1 MRNVGRKDN
10 DLRLG
15 QLRQHHGSLQ
25 PVDEWRSVF
34 SCGDLDPEQR
44 RSECGLF
51 FGSIYNTLNHLLVC
65 DLMWLARFKNEPV
78 TVKSLTQELFG
89 DYAQLRQAREQ
100 TDKDIIAWAQ
110 SLALSP
116 PPERLNYV
124 SLSSN
129 TERNVDFTQA
139 IVHFFNHQTHHRGQ
153 VTAALFQQ
161 GVDFGVTDLIFMPE
175 EN

>member
-1 MRNVGRKDN
+1 MTF
-10 DLRLG
+10 DLASYANTMARYNQWMNGGLYSAAET
-15 QLRQHHGSLQ
+15 LT
-25 PVDEWRSVF
+25 
-34 SCGDLDPEQR
+34 PEQR

-89 DYAQLRQAREQ
+89 DYAQLRHAREQ

-110 SLALSP
+110 NLALSP

-129 TERNVDFTQA
+129 TERNVDFAQA

-153 VTAALFQQ
+153 VTAALSQK
-161 GVDFGVTDLIFMPE
+161 GVDCGVTDLIFMPE